1 MQQLLN
7 QINGQKI
14 LVVGDLMLD
23 RYIFGDASRISPE
36 APVPVVD
43 VDRQEHVAGGAA
55 NVAFNLQSLGARVEV
70 CGWVGQDPEG
80 DQLHALLEEAGIL
93 FNQRFHSPDCP
104 TIVKTRVMVRNQQLC
119 RLDQE
124 AVPKQYVPG
133 PEDIQW
139 ILERA
144 GNADAVILSDY
155 GKGFLGD
162 PLIHALQSEDS
173 PSRPILAMD
182 PKPRRPLTHKGLDL
196 ITPNRAEALQL
207 AKVEPEPHEP
217 FPAEEV
223 CRRIHGTYA
232 PKHLVITLGGE
243 GMLLSENGQV
253 ALRIPTMAREVF
265 DVSGAGDTVV
275 AALTLALSSDAPL
288 EKAAKFA
295 NYAAGIVVG
304 KVGTAT
310 VSPDELLS
318 LGETL

>member
-7 QINGQKI
+7 QIQGRKI

-80 DQLHALLEEAGIL
+80 DQLHGLLDSAGIL
-93 FNQRFHSPDCP
+93 FNHRFHSPDCP

-124 AVPKQYVPG
+124 APPKQYDPRA
-133 PEDIQW
+133 EDIQW

-144 GNADAVILSDY
+144 DQADAVILSDY

-162 PLIHALQSEDS
+162 PLIHALQSDN
-173 PSRPILAMD
+173 RPGRPVLAMD
-182 PKPRRPLTHKGLDL
+182 PKPRRPLSHRGLDL
-196 ITPNRAEALQL
+196 ITPNRSEALQL

-223 CRRIHGTYA
+223 CRKINETYA

-243 GMLLSENGQV
+243 GMILSENGQV
-253 ALRIPTMAREVF
+253 SLRIPTMAQEVF

-275 AALTLALSSDAPL
+275 AALTLALASGASL
-288 EKAAKFA
+288 EKAARFA
-295 NYAAGIVVG
+295 NYSAGIVVG
-304 KVGTAT
+304 KVGTAS
-310 VSPDELLS
+310 VSPEELLS